1 MQEEV
6 FNTLRA
12 RRPQLRQHW
21 ETLLRTER
29 ASSPL
34 ANPEAL
40 IFMMDW
46 TLDRVFEAMRMTTAK
61 LHTASPR
68 PECTCGLNPLLV
80 YFATMEQVLIEG
92 LILAQVEVTHRPA
105 HRHEADLAHLK
116 LAIEYVASRE
126 IGAFCA
132 VCQHKQVPDG
142 AHHHHAASAS

>member
-6 FNTLRA
+6 FRSLCA

-40 IFMMDW
+40 VFMMDW
-46 TLDRVFEAMRMTTAK
+46 TLDRVFEALKMSDGRLHAVGAK
-61 LHTASPR
+61 
-68 PECTCGLNPLLV
+68 PECTCGLNPLLT
-80 YFATMEQVLIEG
+80 YFVTMEQVLTEG
-92 LILAQVEVTHRPA
+92 LVLSQVEISHGPA
-105 HRHEADLAHLK
+105 GCHEADLAHLK
-116 LAIEYVASRE
+116 NAIEYIANRE

-132 VCQHKQVPDG
+132 VCQHRLDHKTVSTS
-142 AHHHHAASAS
+142 AH

>member
-1 MQEEV
+1 VGIMQEEV
-6 FNTLRA
+6 FNSLRA
-12 RRPQLRQHW
+12 RRPQMRQHW

-46 TLDRVFEAMRMTTAK
+46 TLDRVFEALRFTTHRLQGAP
-61 LHTASPR
+61 AR
-68 PECTCGLNPLLV
+68 PDCTCGLNPLLV

-92 LILAQVEVTHRPA
+92 LVLTQVELSHRPA
-105 HRHEADLAHLK
+105 HRHEADLAFLK
-116 LAIEYVASRE
+116 LAIEYIASRE

-132 VCQHKQVPDG
+132 VCQHRHAHTG
-142 AHHHHAASAS
+142 AATASAH

>member
-6 FNTLRA
+6 LSSLLA

-46 TLDRVFEAMRMTTAK
+46 TFDRVFEALKFSSSR
-61 LHTASPR
+61 LHGAHPR
-68 PECTCGLNPLLV
+68 PDCTCGLNPLLV

-92 LILAQVEVTHRPA
+92 LVLTQVELSHRPA
-105 HRHEADLAHLK
+105 HRHEADLAWLK
-116 LAIEYVASRE
+116 LAIEYIASRE
-126 IGAFCA
+126 IGAFCS
-132 VCQHKQVPDG
+132 VCQHKQMHAG
-142 AHHHHAASAS
+142 AAAASAH